1 MDTSNTSNTSKT
13 SKTSNT
19 SNTSKKYLNANKEPL
34 LRKYKRL
41 LSIYAASCEDI
52 SQKQNIPYAYYV
64 RHLRR
69 LIVLLQFIHQIYR
82 ITFKKN
88 MPQINMFDALTMRRY
103 ADAERTFAD
112 FVYFSAPITQ
122 DNIIT
127 RINDMN
133 ISPIAY
139 YNYNLPANP
148 QYILKFSHSMS
159 QSYGGNRR
167 DIRGGHSGYEE
178 YNEKILYST
187 ILHRAIRITFKAN
200 KIAFNGEPEIKY
212 TDDTTYHLAYSKYMS
227 ILPSHI
233 TLNIVD
239 FVEDDKDIIPF
250 FGDNIRG
257 LLRSINQLHANFRED
272 YEITSDNHGYEKQLS
287 DIKGYSDDDTIR
299 TILYTINNNN
309 GNLANIYKDKGEPAY
324 YYWFRYN
331 SPLPAITILDTH
343 TYISGIHTFQPF
355 YITPARL
362 LSITQ
367 YYIGSQE
374 PYSRVV
380 NSALQN
386 YIANGVVMERAAY
399 KRVRY
404 LLKFCA
410 DAKHNP
416 EHNKRPIYVFHGT
429 HKDFHSSQGSLGS
442 HTKDLVLTSFL
453 SCTFNISIALRYAF
467 ENIRNN
473 GSVYILEI
481 KDGIDYINF
490 NDDLYQIILQPSTR
504 IKVENTLVVGG
515 VKYNLC
521 KVYNTPKEYMEV
533 LYSNIFEGGKKRL
546 YNIKHF
552 KIYSGKS
559 AYPMAIAR
567 DALGDASSGSISSV
581 CLGAQINEDIIPN
594 SYFNVKYTL
603 HQHFICDCYKF
614 FNINVVDYS
623 IYYDAASGS
632 ALGSGSGF
640 YSGYNN
646 DPTYEPITTR
656 SRDYGRFN
664 YNFDNLFIDSLLL
677 NEDALYPQNYMKNTK
692 KRFEYRLSSL
702 RATGLFDYE
711 GYKKINFNAVAAD
724 AADHKYLDI
733 IKEYISR
740 NEDKSSLFI
749 NDITRDYM
757 RMCISNN
764 IPYLRDFRDR
774 FVDMLRDN
782 YIDFI
787 GTNMRIDDTTEEY
800 EDLVGMFREL
810 AAYLKNTAE
819 YYVVNMENGN
829 IYKEVEPFIYDAT
842 TTTTAAAAK
851 ATGGKLG
858 TLSKRKIVMTAAKA
872 KAAKAATTK
881 EAKAIASIIP
891 HRAPSVPIT
900 DNNNKGYVMPYDDF
914 VKIIDKFRI
923 ANNK

>member
-1 MDTSNTSNTSKT
+1 
-13 SKTSNT
+13 
-19 SNTSKKYLNANKEPL
+19 
-34 LRKYKRL
+34 
-41 LSIYAASCEDI
+41 
-52 SQKQNIPYAYYV
+52 
-64 RHLRR
+64 
-69 LIVLLQFIHQIYR
+69 
-82 ITFKKN
+82 
-88 MPQINMFDALTMRRY
+88 
-103 ADAERTFAD
+103 
-112 FVYFSAPITQ
+112 
-122 DNIIT
+122 
-127 RINDMN
+127 
-133 ISPIAY
+133 
-139 YNYNLPANP
+139 
-148 QYILKFSHSMS
+148 MS
-159 QSYGGNRR
+159 QSYGGGSGS
-167 DIRGGHSGYEE
+167 GGDYNE

-200 KIAFNGEPEIKY
+200 KIVFNGEPEIKY
-212 TDDTTYHLAYSKYMS
+212 TDDKTYLAYSKYMS

-250 FGDNIRG
+250 FGNNIRG

-309 GNLANIYKDKGEPAY
+309 YNAANAANLGNLANAASPAY

-355 YITPARL
+355 HITHARL

-380 NSALQN
+380 NSAIQN
-386 YIANGVVMERAAY
+386 YIANGVVMESVAY

-429 HKDFHSSQGSLGS
+429 YKDFHSSQGSQAP
-442 HTKDLVLTSFL
+442 DLVLTSFL
-453 SCTFNISIALRYAF
+453 SCTFNISIALRYAY
-467 ENIRNN
+467 ENIRNS

-490 NDDLYQIILQPSTR
+490 NDELYQIILQPSTR
-504 IKVENTLVVGG
+504 VIVTNTLVVGG

-521 KVYNTPKEYMEV
+521 KVYNTPKEYMDI
-533 LYSNIFEGGKKRL
+533 LYRNIFEGGKKRL
-546 YNIKHF
+546 YNIKNF
-552 KIYSGKS
+552 KIYAGKLV
-559 AYPMAIAR
+559 YPTAIASL
-567 DALGDASSGSISSV
+567 ATASTDISSV
-581 CLGAQINEDIIPN
+581 CLGTQINEDIIPN

-614 FNINVVDYS
+614 FNIDVVDYA
-623 IYYDAASGS
+623 IYYDAAGS
-632 ALGSGSGF
+632 AGSGF
-640 YSGYNN
+640 YTGYKN

-692 KRFEYRLSSL
+692 RRFEYRLSSF
-702 RATGLFDYE
+702 RNTGLFDYE
-711 GYKKINFNAVAAD
+711 GYKKINFNGSRSG
-724 AADHKYLDI
+724 ADHKYLDI
-733 IKEYISR
+733 LREYISR
-740 NEDKSSLFI
+740 NEDRSSLFI

-774 FVDMLRDN
+774 FVDILRDG

-810 AAYLKNTAE
+810 AAYLKRTAD
-819 YYVVNMENGN
+819 YYVVNMENGD
-829 IYKEVEPFIYDAT
+829 IYKEIEPFIYDS
-842 TTTTAAAAK
+842 AAK

-858 TLSKRKIVMTAAKA
+858 TLSRMRMVANAATKA
-872 KAAKAATTK
+872 KTGTV
-881 EAKAIASIIP
+881 KAIPIRPLPLLSP
-891 HRAPSVPIT
+891 LSPLSPPSVLSVPSPPLT
-900 DNNNKGYVMPYDDF
+900 DNNNKGYAMPYDDF

>member
-1 MDTSNTSNTSKT
+1 MDTSNTSSTSNTSNTS
-13 SKTSNT
+13 STSNT
-19 SNTSKKYLNANKEPL
+19 SKTSKKYLNANKEPL

-52 SQKQNIPYAYYV
+52 SHKQNIPYAYYV

-69 LIVLLQFIHQIYR
+69 LIVLLQFIHQIYC

-88 MPQINMFDALTMRRY
+88 MPQFNMFDAITMRRY

-127 RINDMN
+127 RVNNINM
-133 ISPIAY
+133 SPIAY

-148 QYILKFSHSMS
+148 QYILKFSHSRS
-159 QSYGGNRR
+159 WSYGGQ
-167 DIRGGHSGYEE
+167 GGSDYNE

-200 KIAFNGEPEIKY
+200 KIAFNDEPEIKY
-212 TDDTTYHLAYSKYMS
+212 TDEKTYLAYSKYMS

-233 TLNIVD
+233 TLNILD
-239 FVEDDKDIIPF
+239 FVEDDKHIIPF

-309 GNLANIYKDKGEPAY
+309 YNAANLGNLANAANAASPAY

-374 PYSRVV
+374 PYSRIV
-380 NSALQN
+380 NSAIQN
-386 YIANGVVMERAAY
+386 YIANGVVMEKAAY

-410 DAKHNP
+410 EAKHNP
-416 EHNKRPIYVFHGT
+416 EHNKRTIYVFHGT
-429 HKDFHSSQGSLGS
+429 HKDFHSSQAP
-442 HTKDLVLTSFL
+442 DLVLTSFL
-453 SCTFNISIALRYAF
+453 SCTFNISIALRYAY
-467 ENIRNN
+467 ENIRNS

-490 NDDLYQIILQPSTR
+490 NDELYQIILQPSTR
-504 IKVENTLVVGG
+504 VIVTNTLVVGG

-521 KVYNTPKEYMEV
+521 KVHNTPKEYMDI
-533 LYSNIFEGGKKRL
+533 LYRNIFEGGKKRL
-546 YNIKHF
+546 YNIKNF

-559 AYPMAIAR
+559 AYPAAIER
-567 DALGDASSGSISSV
+567 DALGDASISSV
-581 CLGAQINEDIIPN
+581 CLGTQINEDIIPN

-614 FNINVVDYS
+614 FNIDVVDYA
-623 IYYDAASGS
+623 IYYDAAGS
-632 ALGSGSGF
+632 AGSGF
-640 YSGYNN
+640 YTGYNN

-692 KRFEYRLSSL
+692 RRFEYRLSSF
-702 RATGLFDYE
+702 RNTGLFDYE
-711 GYKKINFNAVAAD
+711 GYKKINFN
-724 AADHKYLDI
+724 ADHKYLDI

-774 FVDMLRDN
+774 FVDMLRDG

-787 GTNMRIDDTTEEY
+787 RTNLRIDDTTEEY
-800 EDLVGMFREL
+800 DDLVGMFREL
-810 AAYLKNTAE
+810 AAYLKRTAE
-819 YYVVNMENGN
+819 YYVDNMENGN

-842 TTTTAAAAK
+842 AATAAAAATAK

-858 TLSKRKIVMTAAKA
+858 TLSNRKMVATAATAATAATVKA
-872 KAAKAATTK
+872 VKAATTK
-881 EAKAIASIIP
+881 EAKAVASIIP
-891 HRAPSVPIT
+891 HRAPRAPSVPSVPIT

>member
-1 MDTSNTSNTSKT
+1 MDTSNTSSTSK
-13 SKTSNT
+13 
-19 SNTSKKYLNANKEPL
+19 TSKKYLNANKEPL
-34 LRKYKRL
+34 MRKYKRL

-52 SQKQNIPYAYYV
+52 SHIQNIPYAYYV

-88 MPQINMFDALTMRRY
+88 MPQFNMFDAITMRRY

-127 RINDMN
+127 RINDINM
-133 ISPIAY
+133 SPIAY

-148 QYILKFSHSMS
+148 QYIVKFSYSRS
-159 QSYGGNRR
+159 WSYSGQGGSDYN
-167 DIRGGHSGYEE
+167 E

-212 TDDTTYHLAYSKYMS
+212 TDDKTYLAYSKYMS

-233 TLNIVD
+233 TLNILD
-239 FVEDDKDIIPF
+239 FVEDDKHIIPF

-257 LLRSINQLHANFRED
+257 LLRTINQLHANFRED
-272 YEITSDNHGYEKQLS
+272 YEITSDNRGYEKQLN
-287 DIKGYSDDDTIR
+287 DIKGYTDDDTIR

-309 GNLANIYKDKGEPAY
+309 GNIANLGNIYKDNGDKGKGTSSVPAY

-355 YITPARL
+355 HITPTRL

-380 NSALQN
+380 NSAIQN

-416 EHNKRPIYVFHGT
+416 EHNKRTIYVFHGT
-429 HKDFHSSQGSLGS
+429 HKDFHSSQAP
-442 HTKDLVLTSFL
+442 DLVLTSFL
-453 SCTFNISIALRYAF
+453 SCTFNISIALRYAY
-467 ENIRNN
+467 ENIRNS

-490 NDDLYQIILQPSTR
+490 NDELYQIILQPSTR
-504 IKVENTLVVGG
+504 VIVTNTLVVGG

-521 KVYNTPKEYMEV
+521 KVHNTPKEYMDI
-533 LYSNIFEGGKKRL
+533 LYRNIFEGGKKRL
-546 YNIKHF
+546 YNIKNF
-552 KIYSGKS
+552 KIYSGKLE
-559 AYPMAIAR
+559 YPRAIAAPAKAT
-567 DALGDASSGSISSV
+567 DISSV
-581 CLGAQINEDIIPN
+581 CLGTQINEDIIPN

-614 FNINVVDYS
+614 FNINVVDYA

-632 ALGSGSGF
+632 SGF
-640 YSGYNN
+640 YTGYKNE
-646 DPTYEPITTR
+646 PTYEPITER

-677 NEDALYPQNYMKNTK
+677 NEDALYPQNYMKNTRR
-692 KRFEYRLSSL
+692 RFEYRLSSF
-702 RATGLFDYE
+702 RNTGLFDYE
-711 GYKKINFNAVAAD
+711 GYKKINFNAAG
-724 AADHKYLDI
+724 ADHKYLDI
-733 IKEYISR
+733 LREYISR
-740 NEDKSSLFI
+740 NEDRSSLFI

-757 RMCISNN
+757 RMLISNN

-774 FVDMLRDN
+774 FVDMLRDG

-787 GTNMRIDDTTEEY
+787 RTNLRIDETTEEY
-800 EDLVGMFREL
+800 EDLIGMFREL
-810 AAYLKNTAE
+810 AAYLKKTAD
-819 YYVVNMENGN
+819 YYVVNMENGY
-829 IYKEVEPFIYDAT
+829 IYKEVEPFIYDSAVAVAGT
-842 TTTTAAAAK
+842 TK
-851 ATGGKLG
+851 VTGGKLG
-858 TLSKRKIVMTAAKA
+858 TLSSRRMVATAKD
-872 KAAKAATTK
+872 KTTK
-881 EAKAIASIIP
+881 AINAKAIKVKPMSP
-891 HRAPSVPIT
+891 LSPPSPPLT
-900 DNNNKGYVMPYDDF
+900 DNNNKGYVMPYNDF

>member
-1 MDTSNTSNTSKT
+1 M
-13 SKTSNT
+13 
-19 SNTSKKYLNANKEPL
+19 
-34 LRKYKRL
+34 
-41 LSIYAASCEDI
+41 
-52 SQKQNIPYAYYV
+52 
-64 RHLRR
+64 RR

-88 MPQINMFDALTMRRY
+88 IPQINMFDAITMRRY
-103 ADAERTFAD
+103 ADAEKTFAD
-112 FVYFSAPITQ
+112 FVYFSTPITQ
-122 DNIIT
+122 ENIIT

-148 QYILKFSHSMS
+148 QFILKFSHSMS
-159 QSYGGNRR
+159 QSYGGQ
-167 DIRGGHSGYEE
+167 GSGYEE

-212 TDDTTYHLAYSKYMS
+212 TDDTTYHLEYSKYMS

-239 FVEDDKDIIPF
+239 FVEDDKHIIPL

-257 LLRSINQLHANFRED
+257 LLRSINQLHAGFRED

-309 GNLANIYKDKGEPAY
+309 GNHANLGNIYKDKGDKGKGTSGESAY

-386 YIANGVVMERAAY
+386 YIANGVVMESAAY

-416 EHNKRPIYVFHGT
+416 EHNKKPIYVFHGT
-429 HKDFHSSQGSLGS
+429 HKDFHSSQGSHAS

-453 SCTFNISIALRYAF
+453 SCTFNISIALRYAY
-467 ENIRNN
+467 ENIRNS

-490 NDDLYQIILQPSTR
+490 IDDLYQIILQPSTR
-504 IKVENTLVVGG
+504 IIVTNTMVVGG

-521 KVYNTPKEYMEV
+521 KVHNTPKEYMEV

-546 YNIKHF
+546 YNIKNF
-552 KIYSGKS
+552 KIYSGKLE
-559 AYPMAIAR
+559 YPMAIAR
-567 DALGDASSGSISSV
+567 DSSADASISYV

-614 FNINVVDYS
+614 FNIDVVDYA
-623 IYYDAASGS
+623 IYYDAG
-632 ALGSGSGF
+632 GSGASGF
-640 YSGYNN
+640 YSGYKN
-646 DPTYEPITTR
+646 DPTYEPITMR

-692 KRFEYRLSSL
+692 RRFEYRLSSL

-711 GYKKINFNAVAAD
+711 GYKKINFNAA

-764 IPYLRDFRDR
+764 ISYLRDFRDR
-774 FVDMLRDN
+774 FVDMLRDG
-782 YIDFI
+782 YIDFVR
-787 GTNMRIDDTTEEY
+787 TNLRIDDTAEEY
-800 EDLVGMFREL
+800 KDLLGMFREL
-810 AAYLKNTAE
+810 AAYLKKTAD

-829 IYKEVEPFIYDAT
+829 IYKEIEPFIYDAT
-842 TTTTAAAAK
+842 AAK
-851 ATGGKLG
+851 AATATGGKLG
-858 TLSKRKIVMTAAKA
+858 TLSSRKIVATA
-872 KAAKAATTK
+872 KAAKAIK
-881 EAKAIASIIP
+881 VSPISP
-891 HRAPSVPIT
+891 LSLLSPPIT